1 MTTVG
6 GDRGSPPVVT
16 GPQGKCGQE
25 MPYLLR
31 RWYNRPWGG
40 EVMAKAFDVAEYLL
54 SKADATENDMTHM
67 KLQKLLYYCQGFS
80 LALLGHPLFPEVI
93 EAWLHGPVVPVV
105 YQAFKHCG
113 KTPVESSGLGSVDAL
128 TSEEK
133 GLIDDVYSV
142 YGGYS
147 AAKLRNLTHSETPW
161 LGAEGKADNTITTES
176 MRTFFPALLEE
187 TA

>member
-1 MTTVG
+1 
-6 GDRGSPPVVT
+6 
-16 GPQGKCGQE
+16 
-25 MPYLLR
+25 
-31 RWYNRPWGG
+31 
-40 EVMAKAFDVAEYLL
+40 MASAFDVAEYLL

-80 LALLGHPLFPEVI
+80 LALLGCPLFLEAI
-93 EAWLHGPVVPVV
+93 EAWIHGPVVPVV
-105 YQAFKHCG
+105 YQEFKGYG
-113 KTPVESSGLGSVDAL
+113 KAPLERSGLGSIDAL

-147 AAKLRNLTHSETPW
+147 AAKLRNLTHSEAPW
-161 LGAEGKADNTITTES
+161 LDVEGRADNTITTES
-176 MRTFFPALLEE
+176 MRAFFPTLLEE

>member
-1 MTTVG
+1 
-6 GDRGSPPVVT
+6 
-16 GPQGKCGQE
+16 
-25 MPYLLR
+25 
-31 RWYNRPWGG
+31 
-40 EVMAKAFDVAEYLL
+40 MASAFDAAEYLL
-54 SKADATENDMTHM
+54 SQADTTENDMTHM

-80 LALLGHPLFPEVI
+80 LALLGRPLFPEVI
-93 EAWLHGPVVPVV
+93 EAWIHGPVVPVV

-113 KTPVESSGLGSVDAL
+113 KTPIESSGLGSVDAL

-161 LGAEGKADNTITTES
+161 LGAEGKADNTITTKS
-176 MRTFFPALLEE
+176 MSAFFPTLLEE

>member
-1 MTTVG
+1 MV
-6 GDRGSPPVVT
+6 S
-16 GPQGKCGQE
+16 
-25 MPYLLR
+25 
-31 RWYNRPWGG
+31 
-40 EVMAKAFDVAEYLL
+40 AFDVAEYLL

-80 LALLGHPLFPEVI
+80 VALLGRPLFPEAI
-93 EAWLHGPVVPVV
+93 EAWIHGPVVPVV
-105 YQAFKHCG
+105 YQAFKRYE
-113 KTPVESSGLGSVDAL
+113 KAPIESSGLGSVDAL

-147 AAKLRNLTHSETPW
+147 AAKLRNLTHSEAPW
-161 LGAEGKADNTITTES
+161 LDAEGRADNTITTES
-176 MRTFFPALLEE
+176 MRTFFPTLLEE